1 MPKNKNNT
9 ISEVLEEF
17 DEMTK
22 FLEIRKGDGMQIL
35 PIEEDDRDN
44 LKNFLKQKLQQ
55 VEQRKVENIGNRVEC
70 ASFSE
75 EPDFECGRVLPISEM
90 MSTVKNPDTFYCKE
104 CYQRGVDMENEAMGL

>member
-55 VEQRKVENIGNRVEC
+55 VEQRKVEEIKEMIRGIFYEFNEHEEN
-70 ASFSE
+70 FS
-75 EPDFECGRVLPISEM
+75 CNQKVLKLRNEIQKSL
-90 MSTVKNPDTFYCKE
+90 STKE
-104 CYQRGVDMENEAMGL
+104 